1 MIANADAGVRWLDRT
16 TPDLDKAK
24 TSLKQIIHDG
34 HRAGAII
41 DGVRAVFKKDPQNRT
56 SLDINELIREA
67 LALVRDDLHKHRVT
81 VQAEL
86 NEQLPRVKGDRVQV
100 QQVLLNLIT
109 NAIDSMAAKNG
120 ARVLCVKSKVNDSG
134 GVMLSMEDTGK
145 GVETKT
151 STGYSIRSSPQNRM
165 AWGWACRFAARLS
178 RHMMAGYGSSPTH
191 PRAPSFSSSCSLTP
205 RCLLVL
211 HDLRNRAI
219 SRPGLT
225 SAFGTTCRRR
235 RFMSAI
241 GG

>member
-1 MIANADAGVRWLDRT
+1 MGRGL
-16 TPDLDKAK
+16 
-24 TSLKQIIHDG
+24 
-34 HRAGAII
+34 
-41 DGVRAVFKKDPQNRT
+41 
-56 SLDINELIREA
+56 
-67 LALVRDDLHKHRVT
+67 
-81 VQAEL
+81 
-86 NEQLPRVKGDRVQV
+86 
-100 QQVLLNLIT
+100 
-109 NAIDSMAAKNG
+109 
-120 ARVLCVKSKVNDSG
+120 LCVKSKVNDSG

-178 RHMMAGYGSSPTH
+178 RHMMAGYGLSPTH

-211 HDLRNRAI
+211 HDERNRAI

-225 SAFGTTCRRR
+225 SAFGTTCRRH

-241 GG
+241 GGKADIAKPTGSPGLMSTRPRSSAAPKTAPLPAAGSARPDPQFRG